1 MFFTDLRMLFSP
13 DLSRN
18 RQCLNDPVMPV
29 HQSIYGALVKTIIAN
44 QQQPPQ
50 SMSPNPTS
58 PNTEE
63 PILPKEKRTNYMSQ
77 LRGANNSEYRR
88 IERENNARAMRKK
101 RLENPVYREN
111 ERRQNRSHMAEMRR
125 DNPEYRQREHAKNRH
140 RMALKRGLLSPT
152 SPKASDHPIT
162 LAADP
167 AGATPV
173 NDNVINSIYRT
184 LENNLQSSHI
194 SFVPYQPSSALQS
207 DDDRHQ
213 QRFNHN
219 KRRGEFEF
227 LQQVD
232 EYCRQHDTGS
242 SSDSFSRSAGSSSSS
257 C

>member
-1 MFFTDLRMLFSP
+1 MLHFTTRI
-13 DLSRN
+13 LSSS
-18 RQCLNDPVMPV
+18 LNDRVTPA
-29 HQSIYGALVKTIIAN
+29 HQSIYGALVKTIIATQQQ
-44 QQQPPQ
+44 QQQP
-50 SMSPNPTS
+50 MSPNPNSTNTNEPTS
-58 PNTEE
+58 
-63 PILPKEKRTNYMSQ
+63 PKEKRSSYMSQ
-77 LRGANNSEYRR
+77 LRGANNSDYRR

-111 ERRQNRSHMAEMRR
+111 ERRQNRTHMAEMRR

-140 RMALKRGLLSPT
+140 RMALKRSLLSPT
-152 SPKASDHPIT
+152 SPKALDHPPT
-162 LAADP
+162 LAADS
-167 AGATPV
+167 ARATPV
-173 NDNVINSIYRT
+173 NDHVINSIYRT

-213 QRFNHN
+213 QRLNDN
-219 KRRGEFEF
+219 KRRSEFEF

-257 C
+257 SC